1 LVSWDNDAL
10 RIPATAY
17 AQTLAAIPMTTRSQL
32 LVLIILTSSRVFA
45 QTDGLSETTRTEIS
59 NFEQKHFKVLTQKY
73 KNIIEDRSDI
83 DILYIYGFEL
93 PDSLKKR
100 AFFKNKTFLS
110 YLKVIKG
117 QKKSFLRGQSF
128 ALNKSDRRIIIGGQ
142 DNQVVKSPNFVYLNK
157 SYEQIINAKAANDNM
172 IFFHISGSNGMVYF
186 GLTDSDIYVYDIS
199 KNVTYNLIDFV
210 DHNWD
215 ELLIK

>member
-1 LVSWDNDAL
+1 
-10 RIPATAY
+10 
-17 AQTLAAIPMTTRSQL
+17 MTTRSQL

-45 QTDGLSETTRTEIS
+45 QTGGLSETTRKEIK
-59 NFEQKHFKVLTQKY
+59 NFEQKHFKGLTQKY
-73 KNIIEDRSDI
+73 KNLIEDRSDI

-93 PDSLKKR
+93 YDSLKKR
-100 AFFKNKTFLS
+100 AFFKDKSFLS

-128 ALNKSDRRIIIGGQ
+128 ALNKSDRKIIIGGQ
-142 DNQVVKSPNFVYLNK
+142 DNQVFNSPNSVYLNK
-157 SYEQIINAKAANDNM
+157 SYEQIIKAKAANDNM
-172 IFFHISGSNGMVYF
+172 TFFHLSDSNGMVYF
-186 GLTDSDIYVYDIS
+186 GLTDGDIYVFNIS

-215 ELLIK
+215 ELLVERH